1 MGIMSSLDCETRG
14 ITLNDQ
20 QIRLFKLLE
29 EDSKQ
34 TKKKIYEYL
43 EEYHLARNKSK

>member
-1 MGIMSSLDCETRG
+1 MSSLDCEIRG

-34 TKKKIYEYL
+34 TKKKIYEFL
-43 EEYHLARNKSK
+43 EEYHLARN